1 MNTLKLIEKY
11 ILKVE
16 FVVVAVVLLGMCF
29 LAFVQVALRNAIS
42 FSFIWGDA
50 LVRLLVLWLGIF
62 GASIA
67 TSDRGHIHID
77 LMTKVVPKRFGRYLD
92 AVVDAVATGCCV
104 GFLIIAIRFIKV
116 EREVGNMEHLLH
128 TPEWY
133 FMLAFPI
140 GLGLIA
146 FKFLIRF
153 LDDLFDARQEETK

>member
-1 MNTLKLIEKY
+1 MNVLKKIENY

-16 FVVVAVVLLGMCF
+16 FVIVAALLLGMCF
-29 LAFVQVALRNAIS
+29 LAFIQVVLRNTIS

-67 TSDRGHIHID
+67 TSERGHIHID
-77 LMTKVVPKRFGRYLD
+77 LMTKFVPKRYGRYLD
-92 AVVDAVATGCCV
+92 AVVDAVATGFCA
-104 GFLIIAIRFIKV
+104 GFLVIAIKFIKV

-133 FMLAFPI
+133 FMLIFPI

-146 FKFLIRF
+146 VKFLIRF
-153 LDDLFDARQEETK
+153 LEDLFEVRPEATK